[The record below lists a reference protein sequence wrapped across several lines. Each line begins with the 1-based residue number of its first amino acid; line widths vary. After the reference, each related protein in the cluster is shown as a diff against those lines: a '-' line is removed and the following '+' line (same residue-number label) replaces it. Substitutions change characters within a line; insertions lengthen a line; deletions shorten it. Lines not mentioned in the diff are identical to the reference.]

1 MVTMDNIPPENIA
14 ADGEQSKQ
22 HTMEQK
28 GLSDHNKSA
37 YELTREERI
46 KENRERMQKLGL
58 VDLSLKLN
66 ALKSTP
72 KRAYQRK
79 YPLDQSPLP
88 PPGPIRR
95 SSRLQ
100 MIDTVNVTGKACRFV
115 GFGSC
120 SLSCS
125 DFCYLLY
132 FIRLPGISTEYLSQQ
147 GFSFLALH
155 NSTPVSYCEVRVTQK
170 EKPLHGK
177 DFLREE
183 GSKPELYTE
192 EHEKLLGSSEKS
204 WTLFVDGYGK
214 DGKRI
219 YDPVKGK
226 TCHQCRQK
234 TLGFRT
240 HCSKC
245 SMVQGQFCGDCLYM
259 RYGENVLEANEN
271 PNWIC
276 PVCRGICNCSL
287 CRQAKG
293 WAPTGILYRKIS
305 SLGYKSVAHYLIQ
318 TRHSDTV
325 SDKNAVVTSAKRS
338 LPFSDVEETKVES
351 ALNTMADFLV
361 TREPEENGGTEM
373 KITEEPLNDHQPL
386 LTEPNECL
394 KDTIPPKSLE
404 KKGKDSEI
412 GYDLSEREKSAKSG
426 DKSYKLADVDSIA
439 SRLKMR
445 RRA

>member
-1 MVTMDNIPPENIA
+1 MVTPNNIPPENIA
-14 ADGEQSKQ
+14 AGEEQSQQ

-28 GLSDHNKSA
+28 GLSDHNKSE

-66 ALKSTP
+66 ALKTPP

-79 YPLDQSPLP
+79 NPAAQSPLP
-88 PPGPIRR
+88 PSGPIRR
-95 SSRLQ
+95 SSR
-100 MIDTVNVTGKACRFV
+100 
-115 GFGSC
+115 
-120 SLSCS
+120 
-125 DFCYLLY
+125 
-132 FIRLPGISTEYLSQQ
+132 
-147 GFSFLALH
+147 LH
-155 NSTPVSYCEVRVTQK
+155 NSTPVSYCEVRVTEK
-170 EKPLHGK
+170 EKPLHSK

-192 EHEKLLGSSEKS
+192 EHEKLLGTCEKS

-234 TLGFRT
+234 TLGHRT
-240 HCSKC
+240 NCSKC

-271 PNWIC
+271 PNWVC

-305 SLGYKSVAHYLIQ
+305 SVGYKSVAHYLIQ
-318 TRHSDTV
+318 TRRSDTA

-338 LPFSDVEETKVES
+338 LPFSEIEETKVEND
-351 ALNTMADFLV
+351 LNTKVDFLV
-361 TREPEENGGTEM
+361 TREPEETGTEM
-373 KITEEPLNDHQPL
+373 KITVEPLNDHQPL

-394 KDTIPPKSLE
+394 KDKVPKSLE
-404 KKGKDSEI
+404 KKCKDIEI
-412 GYDLSEREKSAKSG
+412 EDDLSEREKSAQSG